1 MLCARGCLFSRASW
15 LKPRPESIKLT
26 YCNKDVDPELNGVMT
41 MLMPCL
47 KYINGVMKVKADQKK
62 LKRGDPAGLGGYVVN
77 VKSKA
82 S

>member
-1 MLCARGCLFSRASW
+1 
-15 LKPRPESIKLT
+15 
-26 YCNKDVDPELNGVMT
+26 MT